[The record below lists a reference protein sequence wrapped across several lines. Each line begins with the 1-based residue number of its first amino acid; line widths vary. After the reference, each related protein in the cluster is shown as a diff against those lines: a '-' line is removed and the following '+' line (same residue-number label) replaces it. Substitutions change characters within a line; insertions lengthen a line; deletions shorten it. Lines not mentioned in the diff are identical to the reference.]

1 MFKGE
6 NTVCKIMKKIKECL
20 KMRAHVQKMK
30 VWNEL
35 SKSENPVCFGGY
47 LRDDSV
53 RCFRACFW
61 SAFYTTLR

>member
-6 NTVCKIMKKIKECL
+6 NTVCKIMKKIKGCL

-35 SKSENPVCFGGY
+35 SGSENPVCFGGY
-47 LRDDSV
+47 LGDDSEM
-53 RCFRACFW
+53 F
-61 SAFYTTLR
+61 